1 MSALSFT
8 KSPDF
13 QDASKCLAFLTEKGA
28 DIHDGL
34 TAEMP
39 AVVFHG
45 YFTPEAIAEW
55 DRAATEAE
63 LREKA
68 EGAWDEYKSQ
78 EPTRAVKIAVQ
89 ALECGSWTSSKKMGS
104 GLFITEP
111 KLIED
116 VCEFLQTKQFEV
128 VEARYKELNPQKY
141 KSKATGKR
149 AAKRSN
155 SEFECVITNTAED
168 AQGKDYEY
176 CLPCDYGSTML
187 KDGKIQV
194 GKGENGKDRKPQTYK
209 AIKKK
214 TPFLTEGGCKC
225 GITWDRASGSKKLS
239 ELGVKGAFVMGCDQA
254 RVSGSDFCKKH
265 QNKKPE
271 DSVFETTYKTG
282 THKGKTHA
290 QVLWIL
296 NEEEGD
302 VLSGDSE
309 WVKTEV
315 GSKWQ

>member
-1 MSALSFT
+1 
-8 KSPDF
+8 
-13 QDASKCLAFLTEKGA
+13 
-28 DIHDGL
+28 
-34 TAEMP
+34 
-39 AVVFHG
+39 
-45 YFTPEAIAEW
+45 
-55 DRAATEAE
+55 
-63 LREKA
+63 
-68 EGAWDEYKSQ
+68 
-78 EPTRAVKIAVQ
+78 
-89 ALECGSWTSSKKMGS
+89 
-104 GLFITEP
+104 
-111 KLIED
+111 
-116 VCEFLQTKQFEV
+116 
-128 VEARYKELNPQKY
+128 
-141 KSKATGKR
+141 
-149 AAKRSN
+149 
-155 SEFECVITNTAED
+155 
-168 AQGKDYEY
+168 
-176 CLPCDYGSTML
+176 ML